1 MDGVEAVEDPPLSPR
16 PLIPAS
22 ELGVSGDVDDDGDG
36 VVEGSS
42 RLSSIR
48 ANCGRILNDNC
59 SEALYVIAWFTC
71 SILFSLYNKEV
82 LGEKDPLCSV
92 LCLKYRGKPMVGRLI
107 VLSVRITLPTALI
120 ECAFVDSAVSFYTM
134 VKATAPIFAL
144 FFGLLM
150 GLEEPDAK
158 VFGSVILIVLGLF
171 MATQMMTQTIIS
183 MVVGNSEFNMTGF
196 FLVFFATIISGL
208 RWNLLQI
215 LVQGEESLPTPMHV
229 LEVVAPISGVLI
241 LVLSLLFETPWDGA
255 LNPFFDSLKG
265 WEDISLL
272 GDILMTL
279 PSSTRTSSVLMF
291 MAFGAL
297 KEVLTVCFSVLIYG
311 DVITTNSVFGMVLVL
326 MGVVLYKYHRH
337 SRSHQHQETTELSPS
352 IRNNVA
358 YEVASSI
365 NSGVN
370 GRSPSSQVVKK
381 DNNGPPTNPMEK
393 KSLLDPQSRTSFD
406 EM

>member
-1 MDGVEAVEDPPLSPR
+1 MGGFLAIGLS
-16 PLIPAS
+16 
-22 ELGVSGDVDDDGDG
+22 
-36 VVEGSS
+36 
-42 RLSSIR
+42 LSSL
-48 ANCGRILNDNC
+48 C
-59 SEALYVIAWFTC
+59 
-71 SILFSLYNKEV
+71 V
-82 LGEKDPLCSV
+82 L
-92 LCLKYRGKPMVGRLI
+92 
-107 VLSVRITLPTALI
+107 
-120 ECAFVDSAVSFYTM
+120 
-134 VKATAPIFAL
+134 
-144 FFGLLM
+144 
-150 GLEEPDAK
+150 
-158 VFGSVILIVLGLF
+158 
-171 MATQMMTQTIIS
+171 Q
-183 MVVGNSEFNMTGF
+183 
-196 FLVFFATIISGL
+196 
-208 RWNLLQI
+208 
-215 LVQGEESLPTPMHV
+215 
-229 LEVVAPISGVLI
+229 
-241 LVLSLLFETPWDGA
+241 
-255 LNPFFDSLKG
+255 
-265 WEDISLL
+265 
-272 GDILMTL
+272 
-279 PSSTRTSSVLMF
+279 RTSVLMF